1 VKDQHIPH
9 GRGGEPI
16 EQQGPNVWA
25 RYSPRAWGCPLITLS
40 ASYAWCERL
49 ARRQAG
55 NFYHAFRLL
64 PAPPRRAMCALYAF
78 LRVADDLTDGPEEV
92 AEKSLALTG
101 WRRQLDAA
109 LAGDYHH
116 PLHPAFHHTVEHYG
130 IPRRYLEDVL
140 DGVGMD
146 LDTNHY
152 DTFADLYCYCY
163 RVASAVGLA
172 CIHIWGFRDERAMS
186 YAESAGIA
194 LQLTNILRDLGE
206 DAARGRVYLPR
217 EDLERFGYRVEDL
230 EQGRLDEHF
239 RHLMRFQVERARR
252 YYESAEPLAKLL
264 DPAGRAVFLV
274 MLRTYRG
281 LLEAIVQRN
290 YDVFSSRVRLSRLR
304 KLWLAAQVLPLRW
317 GWG

>member
-1 VKDQHIPH
+1 MKMI
-9 GRGGEPI
+9 
-16 EQQGPNVWA
+16 
-25 RYSPRAWGCPLITLS
+25 SLIHSSMPDRRNAS
-40 ASYAWCERL
+40 ALTPAQSFAWCERL

-64 PAPPRRAMCALYAF
+64 PRPQRQAMCALYAF
-78 LRVADDLTDGPEEV
+78 MRVADDLTDGPEAV
-92 AEKSLALTG
+92 AEKSLALNT
-101 WRRQLDAA
+101 WRRQFDEA
-109 LAGDYHH
+109 LAGVYHH
-116 PLHPAFHHTVEHYG
+116 PLHAAFHHTVEHYG
-130 IPRRYLEDVL
+130 IPRRYVEDVL

-146 LDTNHY
+146 LDTDRY
-152 DTFADLYCYCY
+152 DCFADLYRYCY

-172 CIHIWGFRDERAMS
+172 CIHIWGARAERALR

-230 EQGRLDEHF
+230 QQGRRDERF
-239 RHLMRFQVERARR
+239 RALMRFQVERARG
-252 YYESAEPLAKLL
+252 YYESAAPLAALL

-281 LLEAIVQRN
+281 LLEAIVRRD
-290 YDVFSSRVRLSRLR
+290 YDVFSHRVRLSRLR
-304 KLWLAAQVLPLRW
+304 KLWLAAQVLPLSW

>member
-1 VKDQHIPH
+1 MNSASEKNRAATVSERLSAPLPY
-9 GRGGEPI
+9 GRGSV
-16 EQQGPNVWA
+16 QV
-25 RYSPRAWGCPLITLS
+25 SSLS
-40 ASYAWCERL
+40 SSYAWCERL

-64 PAPPRRAMCALYAF
+64 PADQRRAMCALYAF
-78 LRVADDLTDGPEEV
+78 MRVTDDLTDGPQAV
-92 AEKSLALTG
+92 AEKMQALSD
-101 WRRQLDAA
+101 WRRQFDAA
-109 LAGDYHH
+109 LGGVYSH
-116 PLHPAFHHTVEHYG
+116 PLHPAFHHTFRHYG
-130 IPRRYLEDVL
+130 IPRGYLEDVL

-146 LDTNHY
+146 LDTDRY
-152 DTFADLYCYCY
+152 DTFADLYRYCY

-194 LQLTNILRDLGE
+194 LQLTNILRDLSE
-206 DAARGRVYLPR
+206 DAARGRVYLPL

-230 EQGRLDEHF
+230 EHGRCDDRF
-239 RHLMRFQVERARR
+239 RALMRFQVERARS
-252 YYESAEPLAKLL
+252 YYESSVPLAELL
-264 DPAGRAVFLV
+264 EPAGRAVFLV

-290 YDVFSSRVRLSRLR
+290 FDVFNGRVRLSRLR